1 MNILKKT
8 LSVIAAAMLMVGA
21 AGTITAHANPI
32 VPPYLPVTSISE
44 VQGTVPDLKIAKNYG
59 TVYTISNDWG
69 GNVLEF
75 IEKYTAWRQSGAK
88 VRVEGFCVSACTL
101 MTGLLEDK
109 NICVSP
115 FSVFAFHSAGFG
127 PLYQYSEAGTKLIWT
142 VYPERVK
149 KLLADNGWNHP
160 SEHPDLLYIR
170 GTDLYKECKD

>member
-21 AGTITAHANPI
+21 AGTITAHANLT

-59 TVYTISNDWG
+59 
-69 GNVLEF
+69 
-75 IEKYTAWRQSGAK
+75 
-88 VRVEGFCVSACTL
+88 
-101 MTGLLEDK
+101 
-109 NICVSP
+109 
-115 FSVFAFHSAGFG
+115 
-127 PLYQYSEAGTKLIWT
+127 T